1 MNKERYKYTQN
12 IEQISD
18 FKDFC
23 KAEKQIDA
31 EKSLFSDNDN
41 GYSIDIDRNCQCNGV
56 ITMDLR
62 YVTGKNYK
70 IENTVKLASNS
81 SLRLVIY
88 HHSAENVQ
96 IKESLKIDLAANSR
110 LEIVEIVDTHSLIIS
125 DISATVHRDSVVD
138 ITTLDINNTQ
148 VVRNQIIELLGTGA
162 QCRINGL
169 YITGSSD
176 HVDNYVKIDH
186 SVPQC
191 TSNQL
196 FKGVLGGN
204 STAAFTG
211 NIYVAKDAQKSAAYQ
226 ENHNILLS
234 DSAHVYTRPQ
244 LEIYADDVKCNHGA
258 TVGRPD
264 DQAIYYMRQRG
275 ISVESAR
282 RLQLI
287 GFVEDVVKLNEF
299 GELQTIISQK
309 IAQKL
314 ASI

>member
-12 IEQISD
+12 IEQITD

-23 KAEKQIDA
+23 KVEKQIDA
-31 EKSLFSDNDN
+31 EKSLFSDNGN

-56 ITMDLR
+56 ITIDLR
-62 YVTGKNYK
+62 YETGRNYK
-70 IENTVKLASNS
+70 IENIVKLASNS

-88 HHSAENVQ
+88 HHSADNVQ
-96 IKESLKIDLAANSR
+96 IKDSLTVDLANHSR
-110 LEIVEIVDTHSLIIS
+110 LEIVEIVDTHSLITSNIS
-125 DISATVHRDSVVD
+125 VTAHRNSIVE
-138 ITTLDINNTQ
+138 ITTLDLNNTQ
-148 VVRNQIIELLGTGA
+148 VIRNQLIELLEPGA

-169 YITGSSD
+169 YITGESD
-176 HVDNYVKIDH
+176 HVDNYVKINH
-186 SVPQC
+186 TAPQC

-196 FKGVLGGN
+196 FKGVLSGN

-211 NIYVAKDAQKSAAYQ
+211 EIYVAKDAQKSTAYQ

-234 DSAHVYTRPQ
+234 DLARVYTRPQ

-264 DQAIYYMRQRG
+264 NQALYYMRQRG
-275 ISVESAR
+275 IPLESAR

-287 GFVEDVVKLNEF
+287 GFVEDVVKISEF
-299 GELQTIISQK
+299 GDLQSLISQK
-309 IAQKL
+309 IALKL